1 MSSAERISVACLG
14 AGYFAQFHY
23 DSWARMPEVEL
34 VGSCDLDLVKAAATG
49 LPAYDDLGQMLD
61 EADPDVLDIIVPPNA
76 HAAAIEQAIAHG
88 VQTIICQKPF
98 CRALAEA
105 RHIAHRAEAAGV
117 ALVVHENFRF
127 QPWYRAIKSALA
139 DGAIGQFHQATFRF
153 RPGDG
158 QGPRAYLD
166 RQPYFQK
173 MPRFLVHETA
183 VHWIDTFRYLFGEPV
198 SVYADLRKLNPVIEG
213 EDAGYILFEYADGAR
228 ALFDGNR
235 HLDHAADNLRRTMGE
250 ALIEGTD
257 GALGLSGDGSVHVR
271 GQGALEMETVLGP
284 DTWNGFGG
292 DCVHAL
298 QAHVIAGLQ
307 SDGVLENTAPDYLKV
322 LEIEEAVY
330 ASAKLGHKVDLGAK

>member
-1 MSSAERISVACLG
+1 MSGAGRIRVACLG

-34 VGSCDLDLVKAAATG
+34 VGSCDMDLVKAAATG

-61 EADPDVLDIIVPPNA
+61 EADPDVLDIILPPNA

-88 VQTIICQKPF
+88 VKTIICQKPF

-105 RHIAHRAEAAGV
+105 RHIAHRAESAG
-117 ALVVHENFRF
+117 ATLIVHENFRF

-139 DGAIGQFHQATFRF
+139 AGAVGQFHQATFRF

-183 VHWIDTFRYLFGEPV
+183 VHWIDTFRYLFGDPV
-198 SVYADLRKLNPVIEG
+198 SVYADLRKLNPVIDG
-213 EDAGYILFEYADGAR
+213 EDAGYILFEYANGAR

-257 GALGLSGDGSVHVR
+257 GALSLFGDGAVNVR
-271 GQGALEMETVLGP
+271 AQGALEGQVILEP
-284 DTWNGFGG
+284 DEWSGFGG
-292 DCVHAL
+292 DCVQAL
-298 QAHVIAGLQ
+298 QAHVVAGLH
-307 SDGVLENTAPDYLKV
+307 SGSALENTAPDYLKV

-330 ASAKLGHKVDLGAK
+330 ASAKLGQRIDLTAK